1 MRTPTAKTSL
11 DLIFQ
16 VLPFLTVTILMVS
29 FYFARIEESSA
40 FNFSKEDGFLEWGTV
55 FFFIYCAC
63 LSVTILTINEL
74 ELSRSQKRF
83 LAIFTL
89 LLILGIGEELS
100 WGKRI
105 IGWDVPA
112 MVAETDG
119 NLVQTDDTSLHNLR
133 LKFSWG
139 HVNPSDLVFSF
150 FLPLGLLLQGIILPW
165 HLNRDNPRAKKIVAY
180 WGFFVPSLKL
190 GTLLFVCA
198 FLFHRLKS
206 FEGVTDVREYE
217 EFIIPFIFSFV
228 MVDYYFKNSPRHWVF
243 QGILIISVI
252 FWLIASLFFFSH
264 LP

>member
-1 MRTPTAKTSL
+1 MRTSTAKASI
-11 DLIFQ
+11 DLIFK
-16 VLPFLTVTILMVS
+16 VLPFLTATILMVS
-29 FYFARIEESSA
+29 FYFARVEESSA

-55 FFFIYCAC
+55 FFFICCAC
-63 LSVTILTINEL
+63 LSVTILTFNEL
-74 ELSRSQKRF
+74 VLSRSQKRF
-83 LAIFTL
+83 LAIFAL
-89 LLILGIGEELS
+89 LLIVGIGEELS

-105 IGWDVPA
+105 FGWEVPA
-112 MVAETDG
+112 MVAEIDG

-150 FLPLGLLLQGIILPW
+150 FLPIGLLLQGIILPW
-165 HLNRDNPRAKKIVAY
+165 NLNRNNLRARKFVAY

-243 QGILIISVI
+243 QGILISSV
-252 FWLIASLFFFSH
+252 FLWLIASLLFFSQV
-264 LP
+264 P